1 MCRCV
6 LCGKLLSSHIQSSV
20 REDGCMWCYP
30 DYDGGVKGS
39 SLDES
44 SLSPEDELKPLVEPL
59 TSIHRAKK
67 NVGVFSLENVDK
79 DLFIHN
85 RLRDF
90 HLNNKDVEINKSKTK
105 GVRYY

>member
-30 DYDGGVKGS
+30 DYGGGVKGRT
-39 SLDES
+39 LDKS
-44 SLSPEDELKPLVEPL
+44 SLSPDGLKPLVEPL

-67 NVGVFSLENVDK
+67 NVGKKVQ
-79 DLFIHN
+79 
-85 RLRDF
+85 
-90 HLNNKDVEINKSKTK
+90 
-105 GVRYY
+105 VRYYYDSLGSL